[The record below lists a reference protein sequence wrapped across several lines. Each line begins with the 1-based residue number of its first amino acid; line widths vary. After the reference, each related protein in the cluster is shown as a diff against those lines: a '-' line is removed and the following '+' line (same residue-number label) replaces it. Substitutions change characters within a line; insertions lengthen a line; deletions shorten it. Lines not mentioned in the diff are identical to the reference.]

1 MREQLVYRHLDLLL
15 KLRCLEIFSGIC
27 QFYRHFEILH
37 FHLAENIKKNI
48 FPIIETELLQWNS
61 PLKDMNK
68 YVGMLQM
75 QPRDHWCWES
85 VDMFLE
91 SCKNIFLCKEKLFSV
106 HYSPLKNIDLQTIVL
121 QCHSQPLP
129 AVEVSV
135 VPQWNEKKKWGYLT
149 YHICP

>member
-1 MREQLVYRHLDLLL
+1 
-15 KLRCLEIFSGIC
+15 
-27 QFYRHFEILH
+27 
-37 FHLAENIKKNI
+37 
-48 FPIIETELLQWNS
+48 
-61 PLKDMNK
+61 MNK

-91 SCKNIFLCKEKLFSV
+91 SCKNNFLYKGAV

-135 VPQWNEKKKWGYLT
+135 GPQ
-149 YHICP
+149 